1 MEKIYL
7 IPFQV
12 PPTSSIGLDYP
23 VKPFYRHWLIDSGPL
38 PTPTFSIGLSTQTFI
53 YPQAN
58 CPLTPSTTQ

>member
-38 PTPTFSIGLSTQTFI
+38 PTPTFSIGTGYPLSDPSPQPTQ
-53 YPQAN
+53 Y
-58 CPLTPSTTQ
+58 L